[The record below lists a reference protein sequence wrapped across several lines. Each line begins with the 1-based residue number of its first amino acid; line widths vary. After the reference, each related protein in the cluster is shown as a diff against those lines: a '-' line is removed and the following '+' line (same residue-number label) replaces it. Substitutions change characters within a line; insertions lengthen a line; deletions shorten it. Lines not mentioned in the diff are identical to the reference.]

1 MEHTEY
7 LVEKKKKQKGRKLLG
22 IILLFAMAVIGAGIF
37 FYHKE
42 KAEEEQTNPN
52 AREAIVLQE
61 NQSWLCLRI
70 ENIIGN
76 EIEAVEV
83 QMRNKAKEE
92 MKEQDTPDEK
102 KTYQIPVGTE
112 VVTKH
117 GSITTFSRLASGDTI
132 YCLTQQ
138 SEGKAEILKIW
149 IEE

>member
-22 IILLFAMAVIGAGIF
+22 VILLFVMAAIGAGML
-37 FYHKE
+37 FYQKE
-42 KAEEEQTNPN
+42 KAEAEQMNPN
-52 AREAIVLQE
+52 ARELVVLQE
-61 NQSWLCLRI
+61 DQSWLCLQI

-83 QMRNKAKEE
+83 QMHNRAEKETEEPETADERKA
-92 MKEQDTPDEK
+92 
-102 KTYQIPVGTE
+102 YQIPVGTE
-112 VVTKH
+112 VVTKL

-138 SEGKAEILKIW
+138 AEGKTEILKIW